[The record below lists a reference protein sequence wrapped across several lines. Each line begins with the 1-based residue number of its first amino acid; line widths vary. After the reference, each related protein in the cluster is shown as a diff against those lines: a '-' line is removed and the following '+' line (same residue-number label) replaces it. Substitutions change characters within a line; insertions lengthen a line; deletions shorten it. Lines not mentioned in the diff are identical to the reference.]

1 MRLGFFI
8 MTYGRTVF
16 ARRPGESL
24 GNYIYKGQKRAN
36 AIRPYGGVSTAG
48 PFPMFIIGIKEVL
61 RTDESRWLPATFFLS
76 QPVKQ
81 RKSMAFL
88 KAGISAGCIFQQA
101 AYTIG
106 EEIAC

>member
-1 MRLGFFI
+1 M
-8 MTYGRTVF
+8 F

-61 RTDESRWLPATFFLS
+61 RTDESRWLPAIFFYHN
-76 QPVKQ
+76 
-81 RKSMAFL
+81 R
-88 KAGISAGCIFQQA
+88 
-101 AYTIG
+101 
-106 EEIAC
+106 

>member
-1 MRLGFFI
+1 M
-8 MTYGRTVF
+8 F

-61 RTDESRWLPATFFLS
+61 RTDESRWLPAIFSITTG
-76 QPVKQ
+76 KTA
-81 RKSMAFL
+81 KKHGFL
-88 KAGISAGCIFQQA
+88 KAGISAGCFFNRRRIQ
-101 AYTIG
+101 
-106 EEIAC
+106 

>member
-1 MRLGFFI
+1 

-61 RTDESRWLPATFFLS
+61 RTDESRWLPAIFFYHN
-76 QPVKQ
+76 
-81 RKSMAFL
+81 R
-88 KAGISAGCIFQQA
+88 
-101 AYTIG
+101 
-106 EEIAC
+106 